1 MTISQT
7 PTGDLRLYEVDAIGS
22 TLRSASDILS
32 EVFSA
37 GANFAVLPVGR
48 LDPAFFQLR
57 TGLAGEIMQ
66 KFVNYGIRLA
76 IIGDIS
82 SLTAASEP
90 LHDLVYEM
98 NQGTDIWFIPT
109 REQLETRLSF

>member
-1 MTISQT
+1 
-7 PTGDLRLYEVDAIGS
+7 
-22 TLRSASDILS
+22 
-32 EVFSA
+32 
-37 GANFAVLPVGR
+37 
-48 LDPAFFQLR
+48 
-57 TGLAGEIMQ
+57 MQ